1 MTPNDKEN
9 KFELLHL
16 ETEALNASPS
26 VDQEPCGDTWPM
38 DDPVGLIE
46 RAQRQITTIEDWD
59 MSQLPAGALRQSQL
73 ERQWKYR
80 GHLQGLIKQVVDYL
94 PSTVEGAE
102 QFLRERN
109 ER

>member
-9 KFELLHL
+9 TFELLPL
-16 ETEALNASPS
+16 ETEALNVNIPK
-26 VDQEPCGDTWPM
+26 DQAACGAAWPM
-38 DDPVGLIE
+38 NDPVGLIE
-46 RAQRQITTIEDWD
+46 RAQQQMMQIEDWD
-59 MSQLPAGALRQSQL
+59 LSELPAGASRQHQL

-102 QFLRERN
+102 QFLREQN
-109 ER
+109 